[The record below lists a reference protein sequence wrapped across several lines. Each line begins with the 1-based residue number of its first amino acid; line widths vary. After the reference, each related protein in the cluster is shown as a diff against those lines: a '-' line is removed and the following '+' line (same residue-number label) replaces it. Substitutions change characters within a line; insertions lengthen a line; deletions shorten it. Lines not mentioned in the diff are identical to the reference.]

1 MTGQEYLE
9 DIRTNLESG
18 RNQHRMGE
26 NILRAFGYVR
36 RRATAIEE
44 INATLE
50 ELGLLAE
57 PPVNSEMPLRAPR
70 IRFSLSAKTD
80 AMTSEADDG
89 PDKLDSGMCDVPL
102 PDAEDEGG
110 NLPEPAFSVSEL
122 ASANSAVECV
132 SPNALIQAAYTT
144 MLLRKYSQLVVAD
157 HPNPMQQNIKGTVS
171 FQSIAKALMN
181 GEPTTVGD
189 CIDSDV
195 PFAQS
200 NADLKT
206 VVSQLGGND
215 VVLVIGRDKQLQG
228 IVTAWDLAGE
238 FAGLVGPFTRIGEI
252 EERLRALIR
261 ERLGTQPVADF
272 LKDHGHSGDDPIKE
286 LEELTIGELERV
298 LEFPTHWDALGL
310 PYDRGIFIDALR
322 EVRGYR
328 NRLMHFRDPL
338 TEAEMTKLTNFCD
351 TVREIQF

>member
-122 ASANSAVECV
+122 ARQILRSSACPLMLRSRRPIPRCSSAIIL
-132 SPNALIQAAYTT
+132 SWSSLNT
-144 MLLRKYSQLVVAD
+144 
-157 HPNPMQQNIKGTVS
+157 QNQCNKPS
-171 FQSIAKALMN
+171 KAL
-181 GEPTTVGD
+181 
-189 CIDSDV
+189 CR
-195 PFAQS
+195 S
-200 NADLKT
+200 N
-206 VVSQLGGND
+206 
-215 VVLVIGRDKQLQG
+215 
-228 IVTAWDLAGE
+228 
-238 FAGLVGPFTRIGEI
+238 
-252 EERLRALIR
+252 RLRR
-261 ERLGTQPVADF
+261 Q
-272 LKDHGHSGDDPIKE
+272 
-286 LEELTIGELERV
+286 
-298 LEFPTHWDALGL
+298 
-310 PYDRGIFIDALR
+310 
-322 EVRGYR
+322 
-328 NRLMHFRDPL
+328 
-338 TEAEMTKLTNFCD
+338 
-351 TVREIQF
+351 